1 VTVARSAWVAVLA
14 ILLIATLPVAGAEE
28 QYPRGLMSATPP
40 DSNSSCIIETR
51 PLSFGTYDPLV
62 PTDLDAVGQV
72 IYNCTSGSSA
82 LASDKLKIRIDM
94 DTGFSSMYSER
105 GMTGP
110 GFEMLRYNIYLDAN
124 RRKIW
129 GNGTNGTDNYIDNN
143 APSSTPVIVPA
154 YGRIWAMQ
162 DVPGGPY
169 QDIVQVRI
177 TF

>member
-1 VTVARSAWVAVLA
+1 MTPARSAIVAVLA
-14 ILLIATLPVAGAEE
+14 VLLIATLPIAGAED
-28 QYPRGLMSATPP
+28 QYPRGLMSAEPP
-40 DSNSSCIIETR
+40 ATSSTCIIDTR

-72 IYNCTSGSSA
+72 IYNCTNGSST

-94 DTGFSSMYSER
+94 DTGFSSMYAER
-105 GMTGP
+105 AMIGP
-110 GFEMLRYNIYLDAN
+110 GFETLRYNVYLDAN

-129 GNGTNGTDNYIDNN
+129 GNGTNGTDSYVDNS
-143 APSSTPVIVPA
+143 APSSTPVIVAA

-169 QDIVQVRI
+169 QDILQVRI